1 MFNFE
6 ELVDR
11 RGLYHRSVETRIFE
25 GVEPKDGFSII
36 PMSIA
41 DMNFKTAPAVIN
53 EIDKRFKRDV
63 FGYSINSKEFFDS
76 IISWQKR
83 RHGVNSIDEKNIG
96 YENGVLGGLSSTAT
110 ALLSRGDNILLHR
123 PTYAGFNGILKNLGF
138 NLIYSD
144 LKIDKENVW
153 RMDYEDMEKKIVENK
168 IHLFVMCSPHNPTGR
183 VWTRKELEKAYE
195 IFKKHDIYVVSDE
208 IWSDLILSGKKHI
221 PSQLINEDAKSR
233 TIAFYAPTKGY
244 NLAGLG
250 VSYHIVYNDFLND
263 RLLKE
268 ESLCH
273 YNLNNVLSEAALIG
287 AYSNDG
293 EAWLDSLREVI
304 EGNINLALDFFS
316 KIKGVDVIKP
326 EGTYLIYPDFEKYL
340 INKNI
345 SLYDLLVKCIEHG
358 LLVSDG
364 RIFGGK
370 STIRMNL
377 AMPRKM
383 LEEALDRFDKYIL

>member
-1 MFNFE
+1 M
-6 ELVDR
+6 
-11 RGLYHRSVETRIFE
+11 
-25 GVEPKDGFSII
+25 
-36 PMSIA
+36 
-41 DMNFKTAPAVIN
+41 
-53 EIDKRFKRDV
+53 
-63 FGYSINSKEFFDS
+63 
-76 IISWQKR
+76 
-83 RHGVNSIDEKNIG
+83 
-96 YENGVLGGLSSTAT
+96 
-110 ALLSRGDNILLHR
+110 LHR

-195 IFKKHDIYVVSDE
+195 IFKKHDVYVVSDE

-293 EAWLDSLREVI
+293 EAWLDSLIEVI
-304 EGNINLALDFFS
+304 EGNIHLAVDF
-316 KIKGVDVIKP
+316 
-326 EGTYLIYPDFEKYL
+326 
-340 INKNI
+340 
-345 SLYDLLVKCIEHG
+345 LVKLKG
-358 LLVSDG
+358 
-364 RIFGGK
+364 
-370 STIRMNL
+370 
-377 AMPRKM
+377 
-383 LEEALDRFDKYIL
+383 